1 MSCQSSRSLR
11 NLQTCGGRQ
20 CTSVSA
26 NCLILQLLDQG
37 DQHCLR
43 DACFGGANPV
53 FVLKYQDKCKAG
65 LGPTAEMTLTLLQP
79 VRSLSTPRTV
89 SLCPWSRPGPSHP
102 HPAPACLGDVCTLTP
117 RRLRAYQSGILMDW
131 PLRSP
136 TLFLSLSPNSSTL
149 AHCLFLSTLLVTRLF
164 GSASR
169 PPPVIQK
176 APQPWENSSP
186 WQALCP
192 LPTLDPCEPW
202 PVYHLSDPGHW
213 HTCGI
218 QLAQPQPQKSL
229 YHASTQCRQ
238 R

>member
-1 MSCQSSRSLR
+1 
-11 NLQTCGGRQ
+11 
-20 CTSVSA
+20 
-26 NCLILQLLDQG
+26 
-37 DQHCLR
+37 
-43 DACFGGANPV
+43 
-53 FVLKYQDKCKAG
+53 
-65 LGPTAEMTLTLLQP
+65 MTLTLLQP

-89 SLCPWSRPGPSHP
+89 SLCPWSRPDPSHP
-102 HPAPACLGDVCTLTP
+102 HPAPACLGDVCTLIP

-149 AHCLFLSTLLVTRLF
+149 AHCLFLSALLVTRLF

-186 WQALCP
+186 CQALCP

-202 PVYHLSDPGHW
+202 PVCHLSDPGHW

-218 QLAQPQPQKSL
+218 QLAQPQPQPQKSF